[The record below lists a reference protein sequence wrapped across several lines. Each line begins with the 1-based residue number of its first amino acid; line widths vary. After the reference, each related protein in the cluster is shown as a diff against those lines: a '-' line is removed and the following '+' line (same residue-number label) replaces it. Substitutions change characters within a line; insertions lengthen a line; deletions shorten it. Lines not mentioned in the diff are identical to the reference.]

1 MAART
6 GRRCSADELRCF
18 EEALLGT
25 PIDDLA
31 FPEILTDP
39 LVRLV
44 MKADGVDPK
53 ALENELS
60 DIAASLE
67 VTETGRAGCPLP
79 C

>member
-1 MAART
+1 MHFLINGNYKAAERAARIRSLT
-6 GRRCSADELRCF
+6 
-18 EEALLGT
+18 
-25 PIDDLA
+25 

-44 MKADGVDPK
+44 MKADGVNPE

-60 DIAASLE
+60 DIAALLE
-67 VTETGRAGCPLP
+67 TAEPERSPCPLLA

>member
-1 MAART
+1 MNFSIYGNYNATERAARIRSLT
-6 GRRCSADELRCF
+6 
-18 EEALLGT
+18 
-25 PIDDLA
+25 

-67 VTETGRAGCPLP
+67 PTEPAYSPCPLLT